1 MNPRR
6 CSWKFLAVCAL
17 LVFAALAISFW
28 LSSRQQRQRY
38 NRELTRQLLT
48 SARLVRDAIR
58 NRWPDIDPDRVARLT
73 HTLGSE
79 GVRSAILSANG
90 QVLSELAG
98 GDARLLLDAPE
109 VHAALLDGS
118 GSDVRD
124 STGSPHIM
132 AAVRV
137 GSDEE
142 TLGVVWLSRPVW
154 TLAADREALAAGLAV
169 AGGAGVLLTILLWI
183 AMIRMRRRLLSR
195 LISGARGMSAGDLS
209 APIDVGGADEF
220 AMLSAALGSVRRRL
234 GQQVATIDRQKRMLE
249 SLVDQ
254 LQEGIVAARR
264 DGRIV
269 LINPAAVRLLQLQPP
284 GATPERFT
292 GQPVEA
298 VVPQNALQRMFALTP
313 DSTPAATGASKTT
326 AEAREQEEIEIETPD
341 GITWLTARAADLVL
355 SDDGER
361 DGGAAGRMVVLSDI
375 TGLRRT
381 IQTRTD
387 FVANASHELRTP
399 LSTIRAAIE
408 AVLGMDLPREGEA
421 ARRFIEKIDRHSA
434 RLERMVADLLDLSR
448 IESADSGFEPEELSL
463 RGVLDE
469 LHGRFEAAIEARSLR
484 WEARVEAAGPGS
496 IRANPHLLR
505 LVLDNLVENA
515 IKFTESEGTISVR
528 ARRDDGSVRFEV
540 ADTGC
545 GIPESEQQRVFERF
559 YQVQR
564 HRSGPERGTGLGLS
578 IVRHALGAMQG
589 TVRLESVPQK
599 GTTVTVTIPQP
610 N

>member
-1 MNPRR
+1 
-6 CSWKFLAVCAL
+6 
-17 LVFAALAISFW
+17 
-28 LSSRQQRQRY
+28 
-38 NRELTRQLLT
+38 
-48 SARLVRDAIR
+48 
-58 NRWPDIDPDRVARLT
+58 
-73 HTLGSE
+73 
-79 GVRSAILSANG
+79 
-90 QVLSELAG
+90 
-98 GDARLLLDAPE
+98 
-109 VHAALLDGS
+109 
-118 GSDVRD
+118 
-124 STGSPHIM
+124 
-132 AAVRV
+132 
-137 GSDEE
+137 
-142 TLGVVWLSRPVW
+142 
-154 TLAADREALAAGLAV
+154 LAV